1 MARAKIMSWKP
12 VFFDAVGVAIERR
25 ELDNAHIRFV
35 YFLIEDA
42 VDAIY
47 FFCFKKAKLVVRF
60 RIQVRHSIILISVK
74 MFTGCHW
81 LPPKSLEPAKFFL
94 NDVRWNSSAQWIQCQ
109 VVRIGM
115 NPC

>member
-1 MARAKIMSWKP
+1 MARAKLMSWKP

-47 FFCFKKAKLVVRF
+47 FFFFFFKKP
-60 RIQVRHSIILISVK
+60 S
-74 MFTGCHW
+74 
-81 LPPKSLEPAKFFL
+81 
-94 NDVRWNSSAQWIQCQ
+94 
-109 VVRIGM
+109 
-115 NPC
+115 